1 MHAERG
7 MSADVL
13 CHNPPQTSKGGMDAL
28 LSPIRVNPKDPA
40 GLYPARAPAGYA
52 LFRKRTAVLAT
63 SRERAAD
70 MYRSATVQNG
80 TQWNIDGEELREK
93 QLPHLALD
101 TLSEVIEKLIEALRR
116 VGANIYLYT
125 HACSFFHNVKQV
137 SRDFGIQVGF
147 ATNLAHLSGNVLKDH
162 HCRIPL

>member
-1 MHAERG
+1 
-7 MSADVL
+7 
-13 CHNPPQTSKGGMDAL
+13 MDAL
-28 LSPIRVNPKDPA
+28 LSPIRVNPPEAA
-40 GLYPARAPAGYA
+40 GLYPARSPVGYA

-80 TQWNIDGEELREK
+80 TQWNIDGEELCEK

-137 SRDFGIQVGF
+137 SRDFGIHIEVRKVQSRGCRLLIAFVWLF
-147 ATNLAHLSGNVLKDH
+147 PLLSRLPS
-162 HCRIPL
+162 IPAVRHAACM